1 MAKGKTSVS
10 SDAQSARPTVT
21 DTEFTQALEFL
32 SHWNSELMGFYAR
45 RFQQYGVLP
54 LRLLTCASVSD
65 LKALQHD
72 FLQQLADDYRD
83 EAAKLSQI
91 AATPKLGTDASGT
104 TNYAESLKKA
114 QADATAILDA
124 AKAQAERI
132 VASAEE
138 KACALTEAPE
148 EQERKRA

>member
-1 MAKGKTSVS
+1 MAQGNAKITGDT
-10 SDAQSARPTVT
+10 QSAHPSGT
-21 DTEFTQALEFL
+21 DAEFTEAMEFL

-65 LKALQHD
+65 LKALQHE

-83 EAAKLSQI
+83 EAAKLTQI
-91 AATPKLGTDASGT
+91 AAEPKLGSEALGT
-104 TNYAESLKKA
+104 ANYAASLKKA

-138 KACALTEAPE
+138 KARTLTDAPE
-148 EQERKRA
+148 EQERKSA